1 MSILTI
7 KDIMFKTEIPR
18 TKVPIEPTNNPALL
32 NASGM
37 AKNPPP
43 MVDLII
49 CIMASKFLYA
59 AGERVQWRLQ
69 RVAGNRKQN
78 TVR

>member
-1 MSILTI
+1 MYILTI

-18 TKVPIEPTNNPALL
+18 IKVPIEPTNSPALL

-43 MVDLII
+43 IVDLIM
-49 CIMASKFLYA
+49 CIMADKFLYA
-59 AGERVQWRLQ
+59 VGERVQL
-69 RVAGNRKQN
+69 VAGNRKQN
-78 TVR
+78 TVI